1 MLAAITLTLALT
13 LKGEGLSVRQTY
25 SANLRDWTLGPVDI
39 SGYSY
44 KSGNQ
49 NPLGSTY
56 EARTEFPPSRE

>member
-13 LKGEGLSVRQTY
+13 LKGEGLSIRQTY
-25 SANLRDWTLGPVDI
+25 SANLRDWTLGSVDI

-44 KSGNQ
+44 KSGNLY
-49 NPLGSTY
+49 PLRSTY